1 MSIDQQTNPYDETY
15 YRVGCGAP
23 YERNEHWLTF
33 FGKIAD
39 AIVREINPTSV
50 LDAGCAMGFLV
61 EALRERG
68 VEAYGVDISEYAI
81 SQVADAVKPYCWV
94 GSLTEPLPRRYDL
107 VVTIE
112 TLEHL
117 HAHDLPTA
125 IANLCAASDD
135 ILMSSTPDDY
145 GETTHFSVQQPE
157 MWASEFAAQGFWH
170 DVEFDASFITP
181 WAMRLRKRSEP
192 AHRTLIP
199 LERALWSLRKENT
212 ALREMANALRD
223 MPSQPTRQELEAHI
237 GQLET
242 KLAQLEAQSA
252 QNSQPDPYWSLMQ
265 QAFDTANSANHAD
278 ALRRELIEL
287 TSEHHRLQAEVAA
300 NATQLA
306 QLLYQRNLLESRLS
320 FKMYHRTLRTV
331 EVILPEGSIRSRA
344 WRRVSRTLKG
354 QRRVAAPKLKPVKQI
369 ESDEADVVEES
380 DELPYPVIA
389 ARSAVSMPYS
399 EWVRLASP
407 SLAELDLGKREVV
420 KLAYQPVISLIT
432 PVFDPPLNAIRDAI
446 ESVLAQIYEGWEL
459 CLVDGGSKNPAV
471 RKLLDMYAQRD
482 PRIKVK
488 MLDKNLGISGN
499 TNEAARLATGDF
511 VEILDHDDKLAPHAL
526 FEVVKALNADPTLD
540 VLYFDEDKL
549 TADGSR
555 REDPFFKPDWS
566 PEMLL
571 SANYLTH
578 CVIRRSLYEAVG
590 GCDPEMDGTQ
600 DWDLVFKI
608 TERTPRIHH
617 IPQVLYHWRRAP
629 GSAATTERAKP
640 YVFDRQLR
648 AVTQHLERIGV
659 AQPTATFT
667 EHPLVPQLRVTWP
680 VKDELVS
687 IIIPTKDK
695 LHLLKRCIDTLTA
708 KTTYRNFEII
718 LVDTGSVEKRT
729 LAYYNAL
736 KANPQLQGRF
746 KVVEYTGQF
755 NYSRANNVG
764 VAQSNGSLLLFL
776 NNDTEI
782 IQPDWLEEMVRWAQR
797 PEIGIVGAKLLF
809 PSGYIQHAG
818 VVMGIGG
825 HAGHVF
831 SGLDS
836 YAGTM
841 FGFVDWYRDY
851 MAVTGACMMTR
862 RDVYDRVG
870 GFDEDYLIILSDVQ
884 FCLRAREEGFR
895 TLYSPYVCLKHHESA
910 SRGNRNP
917 VRDVQRAYEHM
928 YKIVNEG
935 DPYYNENLATDVSV
949 PKLALND
956 APERAARLRR
966 VVREFEYYFRD

>member
-1 MSIDQQTNPYDETY
+1 MSIDQRTNPYDETY
-15 YRVGCGAP
+15 YRVGCGIP

-39 AIVREINPTSV
+39 AIVREINPASV

-81 SQVADAVKPYCWV
+81 SQVADAIKPYCWV

-117 HAHDLPTA
+117 HASELPTA
-125 IANLCAASDD
+125 IANLCAAADD
-135 ILMSSTPDDY
+135 ILFSSTPDDY
-145 GETTHFSVQQPE
+145 SEATHFSVQPPE
-157 MWASEFAAQGFWH
+157 QWASEFAALGFWH
-170 DVEFDASFITP
+170 DVEFDASFLTP
-181 WAMRLRKRSEP
+181 WAMRLRKQSEP
-192 AHRTLIP
+192 PHRALIP
-199 LERALWSLRKENT
+199 LERALWSLRRENT
-212 ALREMANALRD
+212 ALRELANSTRD
-223 MPSQPTRQELEAHI
+223 MPDEPTRQSLTLRI
-237 GQLET
+237 
-242 KLAQLEAQSA
+242 AQLEAQLAHS
-252 QNSQPDPYWSLMQ
+252 NSMESYWTLME
-265 QAFDTANSANHAD
+265 QAFNTANTVNQAD
-278 ALRRELIEL
+278 ALRRELIAL

-300 NATQLA
+300 NATQLS

-320 FKMYHRTLRTV
+320 YKVYNRTLKSVDT
-331 EVILPEGSIRSRA
+331 ILPEGSIRSRA
-344 WRRVSRTLKG
+344 WRKVSRTLKG
-354 QRRVAAPKLKPVKQI
+354 QRRVAAPKVKQVKQVKG
-369 ESDEADVVEES
+369 ADPVAEPEET
-380 DELPYPVIA
+380 DELPYPVVA

-399 EWVRLASP
+399 EWVRLSTP
-407 SLAELDLGKREVV
+407 SRAELDLGKREVAQ
-420 KLAYQPVISLIT
+420 LTYQPVISLIT
-432 PVFDPPLNAIRDAI
+432 PVFDPPLNALRDAI
-446 ESVLAQIYEGWEL
+446 ESVRAQIYERWEL

-471 RKLLDMYAQRD
+471 RNLLQMYPQRD

-499 TNEAARLATGDF
+499 TNEAAKLATGEF
-511 VEILDHDDKLAPHAL
+511 LEILDHDDTLAPHTL
-526 FEVVKALNADPTLD
+526 FEVVKALNADPTID
-540 VLYFDEDKL
+540 ILYFDEDKL
-549 TADGSR
+549 AADGSQ

-566 PEMLL
+566 PELL
-571 SANYLTH
+571 LCANYLTH
-578 CVIRRSLYEAVG
+578 CVMRRSLYETVG
-590 GCDPEMDGTQ
+590 GCNPEMDGTQ
-600 DWDLVFKI
+600 DWDLLFKA
-608 TERTPRIHH
+608 TERSQRIHH

-629 GSAATTERAKP
+629 GSAASTERAKP

-648 AVTQHLERIGV
+648 AVTEHLQRIGV
-659 AQPTATFT
+659 EQPSAEFT
-667 EHPLVPQLRVTWP
+667 EHPLVPQLRVKWP

-687 IIIPTKDK
+687 IVIPTKDK
-695 LHLLKRCIDTLTA
+695 LHLLKRCIDTLLA
-708 KTTYRNFEII
+708 KTTYRNFEIV

-729 LAYYNAL
+729 LAYYEAL

-764 VAQSNGSLLLFL
+764 VAQASGSLLLFL

-782 IQPDWLEEMVRWAQR
+782 IEPDWLEEMVRWAQR
-797 PEIGIVGAKLLF
+797 PEIGAVGAKLLF

-831 SGLDS
+831 SGLDA

-895 TLYSPYVCLKHHESA
+895 TLFTPYACLKHHESA

-928 YKIVNEG
+928 YKIVDDG

-956 APERAARLRR
+956 APQRAERLRR